1 MATDYLTFEQVCE
14 KLGKSAD
21 EVRSL
26 VAEGKLSE
34 IRDGDTTYYRPD
46 AVDTIAAKEG
56 SSIVDLAL
64 SDEIDADEESTSF
77 ADALSSL
84 ADASSGLGVL
94 DDAGEKSAEESESQE
109 KPLPEMD
116 LDMPEEPEAP
126 SPSEETAEIE
136 MEAPAEIEPIEAEPA
151 EMEPAELGAGDSDI
165 AELNLDDIPEELPA
179 EAVAEGSSA
188 FDLEPVSEGG
198 ADSGEVPDLG
208 LSGSSILGLDSAAEQ
223 SEEQKSPAKE
233 DTHVKVGISVFDD
246 DEIDVESDPMGET
259 QISAGVE
266 ELETVG
272 SGSGLLDLTRE
283 SDDTSL
289 GAELLD
295 VISPTDSGETQTA
308 DDAIEVLGSDD
319 TVEDSGPDI
328 EAVEEVEEVEEAEPA
343 ESIAAIPAPRVS
355 TAAMPGGAALNVCM
369 LLGVLAMALLGLAT
383 AGFLQG
389 VWPRMIMDHI
399 SEGVMHY
406 SVFGG
411 AAAVAL
417 IIGVV
422 GILAGR
428 GK

>member
-26 VAEGKLSE
+26 IAEGKLGE
-34 IRDGDTTYYRPD
+34 IRDGDTAYYKPD
-46 AVDTIAAKEG
+46 EVETIAAKEG

-64 SDEIDADEESTSF
+64 SEEIDADDEASSF

-84 ADASSGLGVL
+84 ADASSDLGVL
-94 DDAGEKSAEESESQE
+94 EDAAESPVEA
-109 KPLPEMD
+109 
-116 LDMPEEPEAP
+116 EAP
-126 SPSEETAEIE
+126 VEVDL
-136 MEAPAEIEPIEAEPA
+136 EAPAELEPA
-151 EMEPAELGAGDSDI
+151 EMEPAELGPADSDVP
-165 AELNLDDIPEELPA
+165 ELSLEDFPEDLPA
-179 EAVAEGSSA
+179 EPATGGSA
-188 FDLEPVSEGG
+188 FDLEPVLDSAAG
-198 ADSGEVPDLG
+198 SGEVPDLG
-208 LSGSSILGLDSAAEQ
+208 LSGSSILGLESADEA
-223 SEEQKSPAKE
+223 SEAQKSPAKE

-246 DEIDVESDPMGET
+246 DELDVESDPMGET

-295 VISPTDSGETQTA
+295 VISPTDGGETQTA

-319 TVEDSGPDI
+319 TVEDSGPDL
-328 EAVEEVEEVEEAEPA
+328 EAVEAVEDVEDAEPVDA
-343 ESIAAIPAPRVS
+343 MAAIPAPRVS
-355 TAAMPGGAALNVCM
+355 TAIMPGGAALNVCM
-369 LLGVLAMALLGLAT
+369 LLGILALALLGLAT
-383 AGFLQG
+383 AGYLQG
-389 VWPRMIMDHI
+389 VWPAMIMGEI
-399 SEGVMHY
+399 SKGVMHY

-428 GK
+428 AK